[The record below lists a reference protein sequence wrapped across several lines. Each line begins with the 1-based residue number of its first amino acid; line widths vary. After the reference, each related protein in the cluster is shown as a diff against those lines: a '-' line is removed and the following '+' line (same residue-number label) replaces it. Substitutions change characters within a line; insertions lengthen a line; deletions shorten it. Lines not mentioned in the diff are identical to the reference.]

1 MRKLAALFLLAAAC
15 GQNDNLIVGAV
26 ASGATTPDVI
36 FDNIGSSIHGVA
48 TLRDAAGNP
57 VGSPMGVIIMSDR
70 PGLCDILAAHRDYF
84 RNAPEAY
91 EALIMMVPLGYLGT
105 FIIGREGTDA
115 PTAAEIV
122 AASGLQPTTPFHA
135 LNTSYIALTNWADN
149 GGNATG
155 SFSLAFDDPYNSGTA
170 HPFYGR
176 FKTSFCPNLEGTLL
190 P

>member
-1 MRKLAALFLLAAAC
+1 MSGGIVSRAARATGLSERRFTQTAAAETEIHEIHVEPSR
-15 GQNDNLIVGAV
+15 NNSLIAQTRIFR
-26 ASGATTPDVI
+26 ATP
-36 FDNIGSSIHGVA
+36 
-48 TLRDAAGNP
+48 LRDARA
-57 VGSPMGVIIMSDR
+57 VINDR

-122 AASGLQPTTPFHA
+122 ATSGKQPTTPFHA
-135 LNTSYIALTNWADN
+135 LNNSYIALTNWADN

-155 SFSLAFDDPYNSGTA
+155 SFSLGFDDPYNSGTA

-176 FKTSFCPNLEGTLL
+176 FKTSFCSTLEGTLL

>member
-1 MRKLAALFLLAAAC
+1 MRKLAALLVLAAAC
-15 GQNDNLIVGAV
+15 GQNDNLIVGGV
-26 ASGATTPDVI
+26 SSGATTPEVL

-48 TLRDAAGNP
+48 TLRDAAGHP
-57 VGSPMGVIIMSDR
+57 VGSPLAVVIMSDK
-70 PGLCDILAAHRDYF
+70 PGLCGILAAHRDYF

-91 EALIMMVPLGYLGT
+91 EALIMVNRLGYLGT
-105 FIIGREGTDA
+105 FIIGRGGDED
-115 PTAAEIV
+115 TAAEIV
-122 AASGLQPTTPFHA
+122 AASGSQVTTPFHA
-135 LNTSYIALTNWADN
+135 LNSSYIAITNWADN

-155 SFSLAFDDPYNSGTA
+155 SFSLGFDDPYNSGST